1 VQVPRDDA
9 GCCTLAN
16 KNRDGSG
23 VDASSRRFFY
33 FCKSCRDHHNNRMTF
48 NYRKSMDGH
57 LAEAVEAAKSENTNR
72 ALQSLAM
79 ALQEMSCRIDQI
91 EEKLDIT
98 YEGDERE
105 TE

>member
-1 VQVPRDDA
+1 
-9 GCCTLAN
+9 
-16 KNRDGSG
+16 
-23 VDASSRRFFY
+23 
-33 FCKSCRDHHNNRMTF
+33 
-48 NYRKSMDGH
+48 MDGH